1 MCQTFSTYSIAF
13 SQPFLTN
20 VILFLQLSSPGIS
33 LTFASSGKYVS
44 ICYKNTAYNIMVCF
58 KDNNPEFKI
67 LTFLAPS
74 KSTLFFFICVSDKNV
89 WTRNRNLFRKKNS
102 ISKDVDTVGSTY
114 FFFLNYT
121 YNSNHFQNAVNE
133 TLYNKRSRKK
143 NGGINDNMK
152 RNSKTEKIFRFYLEI
167 FILRWIFAF
176 HSG

>member
-1 MCQTFSTYSIAF
+1 MHFHVNGHIFHLCHLIDMCQTFSTYSIAF

-89 WTRNRNLFRKKNS
+89 WTSNRNLFRKKNS

-114 FFFLNYT
+114 FFF
-121 YNSNHFQNAVNE
+121 E
-133 TLYNKRSRKK
+133 LYLQLQSFPKCSEWN
-143 NGGINDNMK
+143 
-152 RNSKTEKIFRFYLEI
+152 TV
-167 FILRWIFAF
+167 
-176 HSG
+176 